1 MSPDTTY
8 CVEDGARIETETGPR
23 LVFAPILRAWLV
35 RMNDDSTPSETS
47 YLSDQTHAIVASAIA
62 HYDRGVRLAEQ
73 GQVDA
78 AIQSYTRAIDLDP
91 KYPQPLN
98 NLGALFLD
106 DGRLVE
112 ARRALERAVAL
123 APEYPEAWNN
133 LGVLARDEG
142 NMAEAYRCYERSLQA
157 DRNARN
163 TQHNLLMA
171 ENYLTDFELEWMQ
184 DDHLAWGEQVQ
195 ERYLQPPLMPTRPF
209 DPTRPLRIGYLSPD
223 FRTHSVGY
231 FIEAMLA
238 NHDPAFHSYCY
249 ANLPREDDPTT
260 LRLRSL
266 AFAWRNVHSLSAAE
280 LAALIRRDEIDVLV
294 ELAGHTAGNRLDAM
308 ALRPAPVQITYLGY
322 PNTTGLRCIDYRITD
337 EHADPWDTKQYFAE
351 TLIRMPECFLCYTP
365 PLEGP
370 AVNRLPLSKRGY
382 VTFVSFNALCKLN
395 DRVLEVWARILNR
408 VPRSR
413 LLLKARGLANPTVAK
428 RLKAKLKHFGIA
440 PHRITFEP
448 LVATNYEH
456 LAQYNRADISL
467 DTFPYAG
474 TTTTCEALLMGVP
487 VVTLTGRTHANN
499 VGRSIL
505 HAVGL
510 PELLADTDEQYVD
523 IACELAVDRKR
534 LTAMRRTLRER
545 MLGSA
550 LCDGW
555 RFTREIEAVY
565 AWCVEEATKLQQHV
579 RVA

>member
-1 MSPDTTY
+1 MDPTH
-8 CVEDGARIETETGPR
+8 ERRLET
-23 LVFAPILRAWLV
+23 LR
-35 RMNDDSTPSETS
+35 STSQWPGRKRSRGESST
-47 YLSDQTHAIVASAIA
+47 A
-62 HYDRGVRLAEQ
+62 HYDRGVQFAEQ
-73 GQVDA
+73 GQIDA
-78 AIQSYTRAIDLDP
+78 AIQSYTRAVELDP

-98 NLGALFLD
+98 NLGTLFLD
-106 DGRLVE
+106 AGRLVE

-123 APEYPEAWNN
+123 QPDYPEAWNN

-142 NMAEAYRCYERSLQA
+142 DMAEAYRCYERSLHA
-157 DRNARN
+157 DRSTRN

-184 DDHLAWGEQVQ
+184 DDHLAWGEQFQ
-195 ERYLQPPLMPTRPF
+195 ERYPQLPPVAPRPF

-223 FRTHSVGY
+223 FRTHSVSY
-231 FIEAMLA
+231 FIEAVLA
-238 NHDPAFHSYCY
+238 NHNPAFHSYCY
-249 ANLPREDDPTT
+249 ANQANEDDPTAV
-260 LRLRSL
+260 RLRSL
-266 AFAWRNVHSLSAAE
+266 AFAWRNVHGLPAEE
-280 LAALIRRDEIDVLV
+280 LAGLIRRDEIDVLV
-294 ELAGHTAGNRLDAM
+294 DLAGHTAGNRLDVM
-308 ALRPAPVQITYLGY
+308 ALRPAPVQVTYLGY

-337 EHADPWDTKQYFAE
+337 ERADPWDTRQYFAE
-351 TLIRMPECFLCYTP
+351 ALIRMPECFLCYTP

-370 AVNRLPLSKRGY
+370 AVSRLPLSKRGY
-382 VTFVSFNALCKLN
+382 VTFVSFNALCKIN
-395 DRVLEVWARILNR
+395 ERVLEAWARILNR

-413 LLLKARGLANPTVAK
+413 LLLKAKGFANPTVCRQLK
-428 RLKAKLKHFGIA
+428 SRLKHLGIA
-440 PHRITFEP
+440 PHRITCEP
-448 LVATNYEH
+448 LVANNCEH
-456 LAQYNRADISL
+456 LAQYNRADVSL

-505 HAVGL
+505 HAAGL
-510 PELLADTDEQYVD
+510 PELIANTDEQYVD

-534 LTAMRRTLRER
+534 LSAMRRSLRDG

-555 RFTREIEAVY
+555 RFTRELEAVF
-565 AWCVEEATKLQQHV
+565 AWCVEEARGRDGEV